1 MPFSLDPVDYYR
13 RMTGTGEDKD
23 PESMAPKFESGTA
36 SGYGAEFGRDADGI
50 MSKFGGSI
58 GGLLSSDA
66 TDTLG
71 SEAAEM
77 YNNEV
82 RMGADALG
90 AIGATEAARLQA
102 EAQRD
107 AARKGAKAS
116 RTNSIIGAVGA
127 VGGAAVGALI

>member
-1 MPFSLDPVDYYR
+1 MPFSLDPIDYYR
-13 RMTGTGEDKD
+13 RMTGTGENKD

-36 SGYGAEFGRDADGI
+36 RGYGADFGRDADSM

-58 GGLLSSDA
+58 GGLMSSDA
-66 TDTLG
+66 TDMLG
-71 SEAAEM
+71 SDAAEM
-77 YNNEV
+77 YENEA

-90 AIGATEAARLQA
+90 AIGMAEAARLQA

-107 AARKGAKAS
+107 AARKGARAS
-116 RTNSIIGAVGA
+116 KTNSIIGAVGA